1 MQKDGNYAGFRH
13 VPVVRG
19 KGGWALAFVHYSAD
33 PDKDVEWAA
42 EMKERGDVED
52 WEQEMEINFSS
63 VSGARCF
70 ESFSLIANTSSD
82 LEFVPS
88 LPVCL
93 CCDFN
98 VDPMVWVVAQIH
110 PGEEVHFIDEIYIS
124 PGSVIQACDE
134 ILDRFHDFY
143 GEMRIYGDASGRAR
157 SSKDQRS
164 NYDEMKLRF
173 MRAPFTVRMKV
184 PVKNPS
190 NVNSVRAF
198 NRRLSD
204 DFGNARIKIHAEKCG
219 HLIRDMV
226 EVIWEDSERRAIK
239 KVLKREDPYF
249 FRTHAADAAMSI
261 VNREWPTRTEV
272 SRKSQEEI
280 DYEQK
285 LEQKKGRKKRRKRK
299 LLGMLQ

>member
-1 MQKDGNYAGFRH
+1 MEKDQNYSHFEH

-33 PDKDVEWAA
+33 PDKDVEWAEA
-42 EMKERGDVED
+42 MKARGSVED

-70 ESFSLIANTSSD
+70 ESFSLVTNTEKD
-82 LEFVPS
+82 LE
-88 LPVCL
+88 LDYQYPVCL

-98 VDPMVWVVAQIH
+98 VDPMAWVIAQVM
-110 PGEEVHFIDEIYIS
+110 PGEMLHFVDEIFIS

-134 ILDRFHDFY
+134 VLDRLGDFY
-143 GEMRIYGDASGRAR
+143 GELRIYGDASGKAR
-157 SSKDQRS
+157 SQRDQRS

-173 MRAPFTVRMKV
+173 MRAPFRVRMKV
-184 PVKNPS
+184 PSRNPS

-198 NRRLSD
+198 NRRLQD
-204 DFGNARIKIHAEKCG
+204 DFGNPRVKIHEANCKN
-219 HLIRDMV
+219 LIRDLV
-226 EVIWEDSERRAIK
+226 ETIWEDSARRAIK
-239 KVLKREDPYF
+239 KVVKREDPYF

-272 SRKSQEEI
+272 SRKTQEEL
-280 DYEQK
+280 DHEEK
-285 LEQKKGRKKRRKRK
+285 LAIKRGRKKRKKRP
-299 LLGMLQ
+299 LLGLLR